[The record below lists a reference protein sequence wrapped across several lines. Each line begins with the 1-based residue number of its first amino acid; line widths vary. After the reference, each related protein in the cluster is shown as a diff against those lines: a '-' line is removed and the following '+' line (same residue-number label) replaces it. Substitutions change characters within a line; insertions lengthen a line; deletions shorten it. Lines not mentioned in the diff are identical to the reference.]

1 MSRYPIKRSLRH
13 FRRAFTLLEVAVAL
27 VLISAILA
35 SVLVVMQ
42 QVQGAMMNMR
52 LKTIAFEIA
61 RHNLETL
68 LSQASVS
75 DTADFGFSELYP
87 DIDWQT
93 VVEPFYEPIS
103 NRLWIRGVCSAG
115 FTDSD
120 GQRQDVEL
128 SAWLTGLTAQ
138 QAKQVLEQQKRKED
152 YLSQFAETDM
162 GQWQSRQREL
172 TAQYITEEKLDVD
185 AYYEFVERQDFRRMD
200 YIAQNGYDKG
210 YVDFM
215 EQQAQEE
222 SDFLYQLGVKYDDY
236 VAYLEKNR
244 KYLEQGEPDFTE
256 EPSMDDA
263 EAEPQDLP
271 ADGQENKHPTQKP
284 KSEMDELK
292 KALEGMGWDENQIN
306 DFMNK

>member
-1 MSRYPIKRSLRH
+1 MSGCSIKAASRH
-13 FRRAFTLLEVAVAL
+13 SMRAFTLLEVAVAL
-27 VLISAILA
+27 VLISAIIT

-42 QVQGAMMNMR
+42 QVQRTMIDMR

-68 LSQASVS
+68 LSQASVT

-103 NRLWIRGVCSAG
+103 NRLWIRGVCTAG

-128 SAWLTGLTAQ
+128 SAWLTGLSAQ
-138 QAKQVLEQQKRKED
+138 QARQVLDQQKRKEE

-162 GQWQSRQREL
+162 GQWQSRQRDL
-172 TAQYITEEKLDVD
+172 TAQYIKDKLLDVD
-185 AYYEFVERQDFRRMD
+185 AYYEFLERQDFRRMD
-200 YIAQNGYDKG
+200 YIAENGYDKG
-210 YVDFM
+210 YVDFV

-222 SDFLYQLGVKYDDY
+222 SDFLYQLGVKYNDY

-244 KYLEQGEPDFTE
+244 KYLEQGEQDSAE
-256 EPSMDDA
+256 ESLKEDV
-263 EAEPQDLP
+263 EAQPQELP
-271 ADGQENKHPTQKP
+271 ADGQKDKPPTQKP

-292 KALEGMGWDENQIN
+292 KALKGMGWDEKQIN

>member
-1 MSRYPIKRSLRH
+1 MSRCSIQVASRR
-13 FRRAFTLLEVAVAL
+13 FMRAFTLLEVAVAL

-68 LSQASVS
+68 LSQASVT

-103 NRLWIRGVCSAG
+103 NRLWIRGICSAG

-138 QAKQVLEQQKRKED
+138 QAKQVLEQQKRKEE
-152 YLSQFAETDM
+152 YLSQFAESDM

-172 TAQYITEEKLDVD
+172 TAQYIEDKGLDVD
-185 AYYEFVERQDFRRMD
+185 AYYEFLERQDFRRMD
-200 YIAQNGYDKG
+200 YIAENGYDKG
-210 YVDFM
+210 YVDFV

-236 VAYLEKNR
+236 VAYLKKNR
-244 KYLEQGEPDFTE
+244 KYLEQGEQDAAQ

-263 EAEPQDLP
+263 ESEPQEQP
-271 ADGQENKHPTQKP
+271 ADGQKNTPSPQKS
-284 KSEMDELK
+284 KSDIDELK
-292 KALEGMGWDENQIN
+292 KALKGMGWDENQIN
-306 DFMNK
+306 EFMNQ